1 MLETVFKTISRHRML
16 APGDRVIAAV
26 SGGPDSMCLL
36 AVLRELAPRFGA
48 TLTGVAHVNHKL
60 RGAESDEDDRFVANV
75 AAGYGILFHSA
86 EARVSE
92 EPGNLEQA
100 ARRARQKFFER
111 LIQDGAGSRIAT
123 GHTVDDQA
131 ETVLFRILRGAG
143 PAGMAGI
150 LPTTPQGLIR
160 PLLDISR
167 AQVEQYLRGRG
178 IAWRQDASNRDL
190 RFARN
195 RIRHGLLPQLARE
208 WNPRISQA
216 LAHAADVAAEEEIWW
231 EIEIQRI
238 AGEVLFEVEGSLEA
252 QAPKIA
258 SLPRALARRLVRHVA
273 PGLDF
278 DHVEQVLKLAA
289 QPRGEG
295 RVDLPG
301 IIVLRSFDWLRFF
314 EPATLSEPTPP
325 AIQIGI
331 PGKYSWGGGY
341 VCLEFAERAQSEANC
356 ASLKTQGLSELSPLE
371 LRSWRAGDRYRPAL
385 GSREYTIQE
394 LFQRS
399 RVPSWRRHAWPIIC
413 MGPKILWVRQFGAA
427 AEFMAQ
433 NEAGS
438 VLQIWEESG
447 K

>member
-1 MLETVFKTISRHRML
+1 
-16 APGDRVIAAV
+16 
-26 SGGPDSMCLL
+26 MCLL

-75 AAGYGILFHSA
+75 AARYGILFHSA

-111 LIQDGAGSRIAT
+111 LIQDGAGSRIAI

-195 RIRHGLLPQLARE
+195 RIRHALLPQLARE

-216 LAHAADVAAEEEIWW
+216 LAHAADVAAEEAIWW

-278 DHVEQVLKLAA
+278 EHVEQVLKLAA

-331 PGKYSWGGGY
+331 PGKYSWGGRY